1 MPSTLPARL
10 LHRLR
15 VHVALLV
22 GLLCVPVAAG
32 AQTMTDEFNSLF
44 VFSGGGGAL
53 FLGGTG
59 AVPSVQVHGAHF
71 IPAEAEANGSLIS
84 FLNQTIARNVAS
96 FPLSSTV
103 ASQTFVFVDG
113 VPTPTSNSFGPIFA
127 ERAQTL
133 GRGRL
138 NAGVNYS
145 RLNFNQLRGIPL
157 DQLELIFVHENSDF
171 PGCNNIF
178 QVNCAEY
185 GLPLWEHDVIT
196 LDLDLDMQAEVSAF
210 YATFGVTDWLDVGF
224 ALPVVS
230 LSMNGHSTATIT
242 PADGLPAL
250 HFFGGSTTDPNYTA
264 EKRTSASASGVGDLA
279 ARLKAV
285 LVRGEAVD
293 LAVLGEVRLP
303 TGSEEDFLG
312 TGDTNARG
320 LFIAS
325 AIYGDFSPHLNIGYG
340 YRGAE
345 LDQDVIEVAS
355 GFDHRLSESATLA
368 LDLLGTFKVG
378 EEKLA
383 FPEPILIPSGY
394 RHVVERTNI
403 PSRNDDIID
412 GSVGFKFRAGTGFTF
427 VTNLLVPLNEG
438 GLRSSP
444 TPTLGIEYRR

>member
-1 MPSTLPARL
+1 MRMLRKICCKAAFL
-10 LHRLR
+10 LA
-15 VHVALLV
+15 ALLS
-22 GLLCVPVAAG
+22 VPVGTG

-53 FLGGTG
+53 FLGGSG
-59 AVPSVQVHGAHF
+59 GVPSVQVHGAHF
-71 IPAEAEANGSLIS
+71 IPSESEVNGSLIG

-145 RLNFNQLRGIPL
+145 RLNFSQLRGIPL
-157 DQLELIFVHENSDF
+157 EQLQLVFVHENSDF
-171 PGCNNIF
+171 PNCDTIF
-178 QVNCAEY
+178 QVDCAEY
-185 GLPLWEHDVIT
+185 GLPLWEHDLIT

-230 LSMNGHSTATIT
+230 FNMNGTSTATILQ
-242 PADGLPAL
+242 ASGLPAL
-250 HFFGGSTTDPNYTA
+250 HFFGGTTTAPEFTATKATFAST
-264 EKRTSASASGVGDLA
+264 SGVGDLA
-279 ARLKAV
+279 GRFKIV
-285 LVRGEAVD
+285 MVRGEAVD
-293 LAVLGEVRLP
+293 LALLGEVRLP

-312 TGDTNARG
+312 SGSTNARG

-325 AIYGDFSPHLNIGYG
+325 STYGDFSPHLNIGYG

-345 LDQDVIEVAS
+345 LDQDVIEFAG
-355 GFDHRLSESATLA
+355 GFDHRLTEGATFA

-378 EEKLA
+378 DEKLA
-383 FPEPILIPSGY
+383 FPEPIVIPGGY
-394 RHVVERTNI
+394 RQTVHRTNI
-403 PSRNDDIID
+403 PSRNDNVLD
-412 GSVGFKFRAGTGFTF
+412 GSVGFKFRAGTGFTV
-427 VTNLLVPLNEG
+427 VTNVLVPLNEG
-438 GLRSSP
+438 GLRASP

>member
-1 MPSTLPARL
+1 MRL
-10 LHRLR
+10 LRR
-15 VHVALLV
+15 VRFHAATLLTAS
-22 GLLCVPVAAG
+22 LLSLPMAAG

-44 VFSGGGGAL
+44 VFSGGGAL

-59 AVPSVQVHGAHF
+59 SVPSVQVHGAHF
-71 IPAEAEANGSLIS
+71 IPSETEANGSLIG
-84 FLNQTIARNVAS
+84 FLNQTIARNVSS

-127 ERAQTL
+127 ERAQSL

-157 DQLELIFVHENSDF
+157 EQLQLVFVHQNSDF
-171 PGCNNIF
+171 PNCNNIF

-185 GLPLWEHDVIT
+185 GLPLWEHDLIT

-230 LSMNGHSTATIT
+230 FRMAGTSTATILQ
-242 PADGLPAL
+242 ASGLPAL
-250 HFFGGSTTDPNYTA
+250 HFFGGTTTAPEFTATKATNAST
-264 EKRTSASASGVGDLA
+264 SGVGDLA
-279 ARLKAV
+279 ARAKIV

-293 LAVLGEVRLP
+293 LALMGEVRLP

-312 TGDTNARG
+312 SGSTNARG

-325 AIYGDFSPHLNIGYG
+325 STYGDFSPHLNIGYG

-355 GFDHRLSESATLA
+355 GFDHRLTEGATLA

-378 EEKLA
+378 DEKLP
-383 FPEPILIPSGY
+383 FPEPIVIPGGY
-394 RHVVERTNI
+394 RQTVHRTNI

-412 GSVGFKFRAGTGFTF
+412 GSVGFKFRAGTGFTV
-427 VTNLLVPLNEG
+427 VTNLLVPLNNG

-444 TPTLGIEYRR
+444 TPTLGVEYRR